1 MGMDHSHVSFLKY
14 KNHCF
19 FKFTWSELK
28 LRETV
33 SSCVSGVKKWE
44 KKCDEA
50 LKHQETISVKA
61 WVKAMDSRITSLG
74 GEGVERFL
82 GNLFRAFD
90 GLFESSS
97 LPPKA
102 AGKAVTIMQRVRQIK
117 AVCDS
122 LRSPLSQIVV
132 CHWERFSSPTFWAV
146 FWASIQ
152 SSLETCIYLFL
163 SNLEKAHNFIPTIK
177 IMYIGL
183 LVLYSCI
190 LMFESVT
197 VVTTNRD
204 ICC

>member
-122 LRSPLSQIVV
+122 LKSPFELNGSLPWRTVFVSNLLSGLLGLYPVI
-132 CHWERFSSPTFWAV
+132 
-146 FWASIQ
+146 
-152 SSLETCIYLFL
+152 SLETCIYLFL
-163 SNLEKAHNFIPTIK
+163 K
-177 IMYIGL
+177 
-183 LVLYSCI
+183 
-190 LMFESVT
+190 
-197 VVTTNRD
+197 
-204 ICC
+204 